1 MKKKGRRLLALLL
14 ALLLMCLSGCGIDG
28 EPTTEAT
35 QESTEATYDDGFDPE
50 VEYQYRDI
58 VCDRSLTEGKL
69 ACYFFR
75 SNYLRPKPSGVTTSG
90 DATLLIAPD
99 GTTMLIDT
107 NLTPVTGRV
116 VDYLNRL
123 GISKLDY
130 LMISHADIDH
140 YGGYEALFAYIE
152 VGHVLISESPDY
164 LNIANKAGRFL
175 AKAVELGIPYTTLT
189 AGDTLEFGGVHM
201 DTLWPTKDYVWET
214 SDGSSASMINGGS
227 LVVKFTYG
235 ESSFLFGG
243 DMYVA
248 QEDKVIDLYGEAVQ
262 ADVVKMNHHGLK
274 TSNSERWIEATNPK
288 LLCGMVSTIKEEE
301 VLLRYMFREIP
312 FTYSILDGT
321 CVVYTS
327 GDGVYDVQVERERD
341 NTYFGS
347 LDTVDGHFQIK

>member
-1 MKKKGRRLLALLL
+1 MKSRTLLV
-14 ALLLMCLSGCGIDG
+14 LLMVLLVCLAACNQAEGPVPEETMEIVEETVD
-28 EPTTEAT
+28 ETET
-35 QESTEATYDDGFDPE
+35 DLEA
-50 VEYQYRDI
+50 EYKYRDVI
-58 VCDRSLTEGKL
+58 CDRSLTEGKL

-130 LMISHADIDH
+130 LMLSHSDVDH
-140 YGGYEALFAYIE
+140 YGGYEALFANIE
-152 VGHVLISESPDY
+152 VGHLLISESPDWFN
-164 LNIANKAGRFL
+164 LANKAGRCV
-175 AKAVELGIPYTTLT
+175 AKAVELGVPYTTLT
-189 AGDTLEFGGVHM
+189 SGDALDFGGVHM
-201 DTLWPTKDYVWET
+201 DVLWPTEDYVWET
-214 SDGSSASMINGGS
+214 SDGSSAAMINGGS

-248 QEDKVIDLYGEAVQ
+248 QEDKVIDLHGEAVQ
-262 ADVVKMNHHGLK
+262 ADVVKMSHHGLK

-301 VLLRYMFREIP
+301 ILLRYMFHEIP

-327 GDGVYDVQVERERD
+327 GDGVYDVQVERDRE
-341 NTYFGS
+341 NSYFGS